1 MKEIKTIDQFMTQFL
16 GIVIQF
22 QTYGKVIEQKVVVQ
36 KILICLTKNFSMV
49 VTPKEEAKDI
59 SNFTIE

>member
-1 MKEIKTIDQFMTQFL
+1 MKETKTIDQFMTQFL

-22 QTYGKVIEQKVVVQ
+22 QTYGKVMEQKVVQ
-36 KILICLTKNFSMV
+36 KILICLTKKFSMV
-49 VTPKEEAKDI
+49 VTAKEEAKDI

>member
-1 MKEIKTIDQFMTQFL
+1 MTQFL

-49 VTPKEEAKDI
+49 VTAKEEAKDI